1 MRECLPHLCG
11 NTEIERRK
19 AIADLV
25 QERLFDLG
33 EKLETQLQNEFNNL
47 AQSLLIYTFK
57 LTLALNKATS
67 FIIYYFCL
75 Y

>member
-33 EKLETQLQNEFNNL
+33 EKLETQLQN
-47 AQSLLIYTFK
+47 
-57 LTLALNKATS
+57 
-67 FIIYYFCL
+67 
-75 Y
+75 